1 MRINQNN
8 QENTMKLNQQ
18 ILIHSTEEIKEYP
31 DAKQFVEDLAH
42 HLKVESELPAGM
54 SMISVGQTTPDEQ
67 YQDSPWLELDESGN
81 PIALKFYNGAAWVD
95 IVPYNAVKSTSKSQY
110 IQRFGYTLDVRQ
122 ANRMTWVHSLDLH
135 KINGTPSEFKFP
147 RPFKSGTFPPTVQII
162 PKRSSVYQ
170 NGPSGNVNTL
180 DDWEELRDDVKQFDW
195 VIGEVTSTGFTI
207 WTKSWD
213 AIPAGSERAFQ
224 FDVIA
229 TGEMEE

>member
-1 MRINQNN
+1 
-8 QENTMKLNQQ
+8 MKLNQQ

-122 ANRMTWVHSLDLH
+122 VNRMTWVHSLDLH
-135 KINGTPSEFKFP
+135 EISGVPSEFKFP

-162 PKRSSVYQ
+162 PKKSSVYQ
-170 NGPSGNVNTL
+170 QGSTADGDL
-180 DDWEELRDDVKQFDW
+180 DIVTELRDNIEEFDW
-195 VIGEVTSTGFTI
+195 VLGEVTSTGFTI
-207 WTKSWD
+207 WTKSRK